1 MAPGAKHYFYLIFV
15 EFQAVSF
22 IRPNTTVPQTQVYS
36 MSQSYLFSNEKKCHI
51 NYRFTL
57 QVRQSIVKEY
67 DQVKEINQTLANF
80 KKDTVHF
87 GGPRRSHEEE
97 PTRDPD
103 VWPAPTPVER
113 DNRYT
118 EMPHNHDYLI
128 SLMVLCHCVYLK
140 SFFGRYQVTFKYL

>member
-1 MAPGAKHYFYLIFV
+1 MFNADKKN
-15 EFQAVSF
+15 VSKNAAYIYCF
-22 IRPNTTVPQTQVYS
+22 I
-36 MSQSYLFSNEKKCHI
+36 
-51 NYRFTL
+51 L

-103 VWPAPTPVER
+103 VWPPPTPVER
-113 DNRYT
+113 DN
-118 EMPHNHDYLI
+118 
-128 SLMVLCHCVYLK
+128 
-140 SFFGRYQVTFKYL
+140 KYIFYNC

>member
-1 MAPGAKHYFYLIFV
+1 MLY
-15 EFQAVSF
+15 
-22 IRPNTTVPQTQVYS
+22 
-36 MSQSYLFSNEKKCHI
+36 
-51 NYRFTL
+51 L

-103 VWPAPTPVER
+103 VWPPPTPVER
-113 DNRYT
+113 DNRYI
-118 EMPHNHDYLI
+118 EMTYNHDYFIL
-128 SLMVLCHCVYLK
+128 LMVQCHCAYQYLK
-140 SFFGRYQVTFKYL
+140 SCFGMYHVAFKK

>member
-1 MAPGAKHYFYLIFV
+1 
-15 EFQAVSF
+15 
-22 IRPNTTVPQTQVYS
+22 
-36 MSQSYLFSNEKKCHI
+36 MSNLFDNC
-51 NYRFTL
+51 FTL

-103 VWPAPTPVER
+103 VWPPPTPVER
-113 DNRYT
+113 DNRY
-118 EMPHNHDYLI
+118 
-128 SLMVLCHCVYLK
+128 VLQLLNDDCQK
-140 SFFGRYQVTFKYL
+140 TI